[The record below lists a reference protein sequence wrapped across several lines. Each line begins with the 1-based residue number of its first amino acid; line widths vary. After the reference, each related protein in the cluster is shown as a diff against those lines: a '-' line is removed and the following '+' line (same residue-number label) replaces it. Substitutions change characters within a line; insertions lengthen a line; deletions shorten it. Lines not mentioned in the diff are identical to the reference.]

1 MTAGQAKPALP
12 SQMRKPHDGL
22 RIMPM
27 LDIICMKTKCL
38 LLAAALGFAA
48 LPSMAQD
55 QEKSA
60 APDKAPAS
68 DSAKPATPAAAPVS
82 AEDLEAAFVETMAN
96 VLFQGRWSSI
106 ENGVLGPEKPEEYE
120 IVGVMK
126 TGGDRWVV
134 NARIQYGKVNL
145 VAPVPVQLKWAG
157 DTPIMIVD
165 KFTMPGAGTYSAR
178 VMVFENTYS
187 GTWTAGD
194 HGGLLHGLIVKKPA
208 K

>member
-1 MTAGQAKPALP
+1 
-12 SQMRKPHDGL
+12 
-22 RIMPM
+22 
-27 LDIICMKTKCL
+27 MKTPVPF
-38 LLAAALGFAA
+38 LLASLIFAA
-48 LPSMAQD
+48 VSPLAA
-55 QEKSA
+55 QEKTGE
-60 APDKAPAS
+60 KQVPAEPKE
-68 DSAKPATPAAAPVS
+68 SAKQPPEKSP
-82 AEDLEAAFVETMAN
+82 EDLEAAFVETLGN
-96 VLFQGRWSSI
+96 VLFQGEWCLI
-106 ENGVLGPEKPEEYE
+106 EKGKLSESKPEQYE

-145 VAPVPVQLKWAG
+145 VAPVPVQVKWAG

-194 HGGLLHGLIVKKPA
+194 HGGLLHGLIVKKP
-208 K
+208 